1 MATQVSDAGWEGKVS
16 NRLKVLQIQLR
27 YNVNASDLAE
37 QVIAGLPTGRY
48 GVTTLFLRGKPGPG
62 EPVSAAER
70 SVYFDLDKSDL
81 KGLKRWSAML
91 KLYCFCRDEGFDV
104 VIAHRFKPISMMMW
118 LGRLLKR
125 TAFIGVQ
132 HGIGD
137 YDRRVRVFE
146 ANILVGPR
154 WHMVGVSQAVKRY
167 LLSKVPGF
175 NESNTSHINNAIDIE
190 RATGMLL
197 ESHEARSR
205 LGLAQGRRIVGCIGR
220 LVPVKGHTTLIAAF
234 AKLAARYP
242 DVLIAIIGEGRSR
255 EELEAL
261 VAEHGLQERVV
272 LLGAHHDAL
281 QYVRAFDIFA
291 MPSFSEGLPL
301 ALLEALAGQ
310 RPVIGSDI
318 PSLVSILEECSGRS
332 FQVGNAD
339 DLARQLEHLLSM
351 EDSQLRALGEA
362 GYAYLCAQH
371 SIHDFRKNYR
381 QLLEKMVMLV
391 GDTRP

>member
-1 MATQVSDAGWEGKVS
+1 MG
-16 NRLKVLQIQLR
+16 NRVKVLQIQLR

-37 QVIAGLPTGRY
+37 QVIAGLPTDY
-48 GVTTLFLRGKPGPG
+48 FGVTTLFLRGKPGPD

-81 KGLKRWSAML
+81 KGLKRWSVML
-91 KLYCFCRDEGFDV
+91 KLYRFCRDEGFDV

-118 LGRLLKR
+118 LSRILTR
-125 TAFIGVQ
+125 PAFIGVQ

-137 YDRRVRVFE
+137 YDRRARVFE
-146 ANILVGPR
+146 ANILVGPQ
-154 WHMVGVSQAVKRY
+154 WHIVGVSQAVKRY
-167 LLSKVPGF
+167 LLSRVSGF

-197 ESHEARSR
+197 DGREARRR
-205 LGLAQGRRIVGCIGR
+205 LGLAQGCRIVGCIGR

-234 AKLAARYP
+234 AKLAASYP

-255 EELEAL
+255 EELERL
-261 VAEHGLQERVV
+261 IAEHSLQKQVI

-281 QYVRAFDIFA
+281 QYVRAFDVFA
-291 MPSFSEGLPL
+291 MPSLSEGLPL

-318 PSLVSILEECSGRS
+318 PSLAPILEECSGRS

-339 DLARQLEHLLSM
+339 DLARELEPLLSM
-351 EDSQLRALGEA
+351 GNAQLQALGRA
-362 GYAYLCAQH
+362 GYAYLCEQH

-381 QLLEKMVMLV
+381 QLIESMVMSK
-391 GDTRP
+391 GDRRL